1 MRLPLVREIARSEKC
16 RSRTKSPRCVFNAL
30 VERARQGNAARP
42 PRGKELPRSPR
53 LPVFLI
59 DSHFSSLRHLCAI
72 PLLVH
77 HMLYNPRMDLMTAM
91 AASGL
96 RSRIESLDL
105 LANNM
110 ANAST
115 GGYKAD
121 REFYSLYTT
130 GEAQDSGSS
139 STMPVVQ
146 KPYIDLSQGPITTT
160 GNSLDVALSGQ
171 GFFGVTG
178 PNGTLYT
185 RNGGFRL
192 AANGQLVTA
201 DGYSVR
207 SVTGTPLTAQSTL
220 PIDISR
226 DGTLTQEGQPIGQM
240 EIADFTST
248 AGLAKQGGTYF
259 RQVDPTVK
267 PAAATGTTVEQGKLE
282 ASNTG
287 TAESAVRLVTIM
299 RQFEMLQKAVMIGN
313 DMGKEAIEQVA
324 KVGS

>member
-1 MRLPLVREIARSEKC
+1 
-16 RSRTKSPRCVFNAL
+16 
-30 VERARQGNAARP
+30 
-42 PRGKELPRSPR
+42 
-53 LPVFLI
+53 
-59 DSHFSSLRHLCAI
+59 
-72 PLLVH
+72 
-77 HMLYNPRMDLMTAM
+77 MTAM

-96 RSRIESLDL
+96 RSRMESLDL

-121 REFYSLYTT
+121 REFYSLYTAP
-130 GEAQDSGSS
+130 EAQDSGSS

-146 KPYIDLSQGPITTT
+146 QPWIDLSQGPITNT

-171 GFFGVTG
+171 GFFSVAG

-185 RNGGFRL
+185 RNGGFHL

-207 SVTGTPLTAQSTL
+207 SVTGTPVTAQSSL
-220 PIDISR
+220 PIDISQ
-226 DGTLTQEGQPIGQM
+226 DGTLTQAGQL

-248 AGLAKQGGTYF
+248 AGLAKQGGNYF
-259 RQVDPTVK
+259 RQLDPTVK
-267 PAAATGTTVEQGKLE
+267 PAAPTGTTVEQGKLE

-299 RQFEMLQKAVMIGN
+299 RQFEMLQKAVTIGN
-313 DMGKEAIEQVA
+313 DMSKEAIEQVA